1 MENLAIIVKGWG
13 EGDASLEVRRPSGFA
28 RGKDL
33 RIGHR
38 QRLEAT
44 DLVVFVTI
52 RATSPTRL
60 IVSRQ

>member
-13 EGDASLEVRRPSGFA
+13 EGDASLEADGRRLR
-28 RGKDL
+28 RGKEF

-52 RATSPTRL
+52 HATSPIRL
-60 IVSRQ
+60 VLGE